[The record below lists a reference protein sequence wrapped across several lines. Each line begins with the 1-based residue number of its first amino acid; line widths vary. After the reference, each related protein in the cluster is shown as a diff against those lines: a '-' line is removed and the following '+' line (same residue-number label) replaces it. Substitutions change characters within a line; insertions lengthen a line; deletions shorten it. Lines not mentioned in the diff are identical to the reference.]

1 MSITDTLYGC
11 PNQATARIVAARV
24 ALSDIKNDRAI
35 QDGKYLLLICW
46 PWSERIGRVYKHR
59 GPLCTPLGFREKPYL
74 VDSLAASLEAEWFHL
89 NPQSRKRILFED

>member
-1 MSITDTLYGC
+1 MSTTDTLYGC

-46 PWSERIGRVYKHR
+46 PWLERIGRVYKHR
-59 GPLCTPLGFREKPYL
+59 GPLCISLGFCEKPYL
-74 VDSLAASLEAEWFHL
+74 VGQLGCVTGDRVVPPESSIPETYSL
-89 NPQSRKRILFED
+89 